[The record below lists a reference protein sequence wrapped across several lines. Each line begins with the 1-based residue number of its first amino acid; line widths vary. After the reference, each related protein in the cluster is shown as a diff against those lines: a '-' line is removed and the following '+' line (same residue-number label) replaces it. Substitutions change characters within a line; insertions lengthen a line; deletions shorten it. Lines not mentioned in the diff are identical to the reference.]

1 MSWFRR
7 YRPEPELHEGAVA
20 KRRTEADSVKAKAMG
35 EEIHRVSTS
44 IRRLR
49 EQNHFAESIANLLK
63 GQK

>member
-49 EQNHFAESIANLLK
+49 E
-63 GQK
+63 